1 MGIYKRINYLYTNTL
16 IAYIASVLALM
27 DIYQMKKVTNSKVPR
42 NMLNHYASWKYVVLI
57 CTILIMLLSAIPTL
71 YGEEP
76 ALQISHNQVQKPAIY
91 TLKQQL
97 EKNNIEVKR
106 IDQERDKTTIVL
118 ASTSAQT
125 RAKAVL
131 EDILPDNNDITL
143 ALVSAAPS
151 WLQQIGFQ
159 PIKLGLDL
167 RGGVQFLLDVDMEPV
182 FNIRAQQLVDNLRA
196 EFREAGV
203 RGVSISIDNRNA
215 LQLNLP
221 NDEAKIALLKLIQNN
236 YPLWK
241 VTKSSG
247 LLVEI
252 SIPQSEKTEI
262 INLTVQQNLQTMRS
276 RIAELGITEAMVQR
290 QGEHRIRIEL
300 PGVQD
305 PATAKNVIGATA
317 SLAFHE
323 LKTVRSGSILV
334 NNNDGMPIRIA
345 RDAILG
351 GEHIIDARA
360 SVGEMGAAEVNI
372 TLDNAGGK
380 KMSSFTKHNIGKP
393 MATLYSEYSRNAD
406 GSTKK
411 TNNIISV
418 ATIQAQLGSQF
429 RITGAGS
436 MADAQELALLLRA
449 GSLTAPV
456 TIVEERTIGPSL
468 GAENIKNGFSALALG
483 LGLTLVFMALWYRR
497 LGWVANVALLANI
510 IMLFGLLAL
519 IPGAVLTLPGI
530 AGLVLTV
537 GMAVDT
543 NVLVFERIRDKLREG
558 RSFAQAIDRGFDS
571 AFGTIIDANIT
582 TLIIAVVLY
591 SIGRGPVQGF
601 ALTLGLGILTSMFT
615 GILVSRALIN
625 KLWGRDT
632 RHDVKV

>member
-1 MGIYKRINYLYTNTL
+1 
-16 IAYIASVLALM
+16 
-27 DIYQMKKVTNSKVPR
+27 MKKITNAKTPPKL
-42 NMLNHYASWKYVVLI
+42 LNHYAGWKYVVI
-57 CTILIMLLSAIPTL
+57 FSTILMMLLSAIPTL
-71 YGEEP
+71 YGEDP
-76 ALQISHNQVQKPAIY
+76 ALQINHVHATDNTQSNEHARLPSINA
-91 TLKQQL
+91 LKQQL
-97 EKNNIEVKR
+97 EQNTISVKR
-106 IDQERDKTTIVL
+106 IDQNAGKTTVVL
-118 ASTSAQT
+118 TEASDQT
-125 RAKAVL
+125 RAKSVL
-131 EDILPDNNDITL
+131 EGMLPDNNDITL
-143 ALVSAAPS
+143 SLVSAAPS
-151 WLQQIGFQ
+151 WLHNIGMQ

-182 FNIRAQQLVDNLRA
+182 FTIRSEQLQDNLRTD
-196 EFREAGV
+196 FREKGMRGV
-203 RGVSISIDNRNA
+203 RVSVDKTNA
-215 LQLNLP
+215 VVLRFP
-221 NDEAKIALLKLIQNN
+221 NDEAKIVLLKLIDTH
-236 YPLWK
+236 YPQWK
-241 VTKSSG
+241 VTDSG
-247 LLVEI
+247 HLFVKVNI
-252 SIPQSEKTEI
+252 QQSERTEI
-262 INLTVQQNLQTMRS
+262 INLTAQQNLQTMRS

-323 LKTVRSGSILV
+323 LKTTRTASMIV
-334 NNNDGMPIRIA
+334 NDENGLPIRIA

-351 GEHIIDARA
+351 GDHIVDARA
-360 SVGEMGAAEVNI
+360 NVGEMGAAEVNI
-372 TLDNAGGK
+372 SLDSAGGK
-380 KMSSFTKHNIGKP
+380 KMSDFTKHNIGNP
-393 MATLYSEYSRNAD
+393 MATLYSEFSRNLD
-406 GSTKK
+406 GTTNK
-411 TNNIISV
+411 TNKIISV

-436 MADAQELALLLRA
+436 MADAKELALLLRA

-483 LGLTLVFMALWYRR
+483 LGLTMVFMALWYRR
-497 LGWVANVALLANI
+497 LGWIANVALFSNI

-543 NVLVFERIRDKLREG
+543 NVLIFERIRDKLREG
-558 RSFAQAIDRGFDS
+558 RSFAQAINTGFDS

-591 SIGRGPVQGF
+591 AIGQGPVQGF

-632 RHDVKV
+632 RHDLKV